1 MTNMNDFN
9 IEEYNKRKSFA
20 LEYGTILGAAWL
32 CVFAAYIVGLRTF
45 NPIAMML
52 CYGGLF
58 AIIFVPFI
66 LAYRYKTKHT
76 QPEHRIS
83 YGQAVHFCILMFSY
97 AILLTGIGEYIYFAF
112 MDNGAVVN
120 SLDTYL
126 NNEEIATAL
135 KSMNMGE
142 MKDIMQENINMLST
156 ISPFDISLSLAQ
168 INVTVSIFFIF
179 IVAAIMK
186 K

>member
-1 MTNMNDFN
+1 
-9 IEEYNKRKSFA
+9 
-20 LEYGTILGAAWL
+20 
-32 CVFAAYIVGLRTF
+32 
-45 NPIAMML
+45 
-52 CYGGLF
+52 
-58 AIIFVPFI
+58 
-66 LAYRYKTKHT
+66 
-76 QPEHRIS
+76 
-83 YGQAVHFCILMFSY
+83 
-97 AILLTGIGEYIYFAF
+97 
-112 MDNGAVVN
+112 MDNGAVVS

>member
-1 MTNMNDFN
+1 
-9 IEEYNKRKSFA
+9 
-20 LEYGTILGAAWL
+20 
-32 CVFAAYIVGLRTF
+32 
-45 NPIAMML
+45 
-52 CYGGLF
+52 
-58 AIIFVPFI
+58 
-66 LAYRYKTKHT
+66 
-76 QPEHRIS
+76 
-83 YGQAVHFCILMFSY
+83 MFSY

-112 MDNGAVVN
+112 MDNGAVVS

-168 INVTVSIFFIF
+168 INITVSIFFIF

>member
-1 MTNMNDFN
+1 
-9 IEEYNKRKSFA
+9 
-20 LEYGTILGAAWL
+20 
-32 CVFAAYIVGLRTF
+32 
-45 NPIAMML
+45 
-52 CYGGLF
+52 
-58 AIIFVPFI
+58 
-66 LAYRYKTKHT
+66 
-76 QPEHRIS
+76 
-83 YGQAVHFCILMFSY
+83 MFSY

-126 NNEEIATAL
+126 NNEEMATAL

-168 INVTVSIFFIF
+168 INITVSIFFIF

>member
-1 MTNMNDFN
+1 
-9 IEEYNKRKSFA
+9 
-20 LEYGTILGAAWL
+20 
-32 CVFAAYIVGLRTF
+32 
-45 NPIAMML
+45 
-52 CYGGLF
+52 
-58 AIIFVPFI
+58 
-66 LAYRYKTKHT
+66 
-76 QPEHRIS
+76 
-83 YGQAVHFCILMFSY
+83 MFSY

-112 MDNGAVVN
+112 MDNGAVVS

-142 MKDIMQENINMLST
+142 MKDVMQENINMLST
-156 ISPFDISLSLAQ
+156 ISPFDISLSLTQ
-168 INVTVSIFFIF
+168 IIVTISIFFIF

>member
-1 MTNMNDFN
+1 MNEQS

-20 LEYGTILGAAWL
+20 LEYGTLLGASWIG
-32 CVFAAYIVGLRTF
+32 VFAAYIIGLRTF

-58 AIIFVPFI
+58 AITFVPFI

-76 QPEHRIS
+76 QPEQNIS
-83 YGQAVHFCILMFSY
+83 YGQAVHFCVLMFSY

-112 MDNGAVVN
+112 MDDGAVIN

-126 NNEEIATAL
+126 NNEEIGIAL
-135 KSMNMGE
+135 KNMNMGD
-142 MKDIMQENINMLST
+142 MKDAMQENINMLST
-156 ISPFDISLSLAQ
+156 ISPFDIALSLAQ
-168 INVTVSIFFIF
+168 INITVSIFFIF

>member
-1 MTNMNDFN
+1 MDEQS

-20 LEYGTILGAAWL
+20 LEYGTLLGASWIG
-32 CVFAAYIVGLRTF
+32 VFAAYIIGLRTF

-58 AIIFVPFI
+58 AITFVPFI

-76 QPEHRIS
+76 QPEQNIS

-126 NNEEIATAL
+126 NNEETVIAL
-135 KSMNMGE
+135 KSMNMGD
-142 MKDIMQENINMLST
+142 MKDAMQEDINMLST
-156 ISPFDISLSLAQ
+156 TSPFDIALSLAQ
-168 INVTVSIFFIF
+168 INITVSIFFIF